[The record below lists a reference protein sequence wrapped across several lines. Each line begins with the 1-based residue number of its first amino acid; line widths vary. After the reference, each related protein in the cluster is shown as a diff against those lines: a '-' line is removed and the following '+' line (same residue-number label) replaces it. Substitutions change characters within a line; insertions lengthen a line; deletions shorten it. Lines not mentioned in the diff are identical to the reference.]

1 MSDWGRYIGLG
12 ILPPAGVAVGYF
24 GGAGLDR
31 LFHTHFLSIAGVVVG
46 AAGGLYALVR
56 EVQK

>member
-1 MSDWGRYIGLG
+1 MNDWGRYVGLG
-12 ILPPAGVAVGYF
+12 MLPPAGVVVGYF
-24 GGAGLDR
+24 SGRGLDQ
-31 LFHTHFLSIAGVVVG
+31 LFQTHFLTITCLLLG

>member
-1 MSDWGRYIGLG
+1 VGLG
-12 ILPPAGVAVGYF
+12 MLPPAGVVVGYF
-24 GGAGLDR
+24 SGRGLDQ
-31 LFHTHFLSIAGVVVG
+31 LFQTHFLTVTCLLLG